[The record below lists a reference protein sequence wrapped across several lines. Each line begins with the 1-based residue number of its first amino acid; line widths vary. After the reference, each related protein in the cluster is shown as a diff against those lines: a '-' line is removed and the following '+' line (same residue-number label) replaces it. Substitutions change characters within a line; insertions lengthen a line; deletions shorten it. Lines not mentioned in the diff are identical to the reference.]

1 MGVLLAF
8 SLFFFFN
15 TKESTFWL
23 MDGEWVDSPHTH
35 ISSADTKD
43 LFCPPDHSFFE
54 IFYVLKQEC
63 PRSLSGGHM
72 M

>member
-1 MGVLLAF
+1 
-8 SLFFFFN
+8 
-15 TKESTFWL
+15 

-43 LFCPPDHSFFE
+43 LFCPPDHSFLE

-72 M
+72 I

>member
-8 SLFFFFN
+8 SLFFFQY
-15 TKESTFWL
+15 KRKHIL
-23 MDGEWVDSPHTH
+23 ADGWGVGRFPHTH

-72 M
+72 I

>member
-1 MGVLLAF
+1 MGRF
-8 SLFFFFN
+8 
-15 TKESTFWL
+15 
-23 MDGEWVDSPHTH
+23 PHTH

-63 PRSLSGGHM
+63 LVHVKESKEMGSKSKEERRITEITRHRYHRAS
-72 M
+72 